1 MIVDWSYS
9 VLRRIAIF
17 RPYNGGIFWSY
28 SDYACNEMFKHVHT
42 KRINIIVK
50 DIFFWKEIWV
60 IKCQLQIYLH
70 FLIAFKK

>member
-50 DIFFWKEIWV
+50 DIFSE
-60 IKCQLQIYLH
+60 
-70 FLIAFKK
+70 KKFE